1 MSVFHWSIYNL
12 IADLRF
18 FYAINMVCRFFLR
31 LKTKE
36 VIPRKGLRLFNNSL
50 KIEKL

>member
-36 VIPRKGLRLFNNSL
+36 VIPRKGPYIMSL
-50 KIEKL
+50 GQLVKN